1 MKNMKQKWASV
12 REAEGRTGNDGPVRR
27 PNHYSI
33 MKDYWGDATGMNN
46 RPHLSTEDPDTIAA
60 AGDAA
65 RADRTQGECVEAG
78 LSAVAK
84 GFSEGLEAFGQG
96 LATQQT
102 ELFRE
107 QSERAHAQTEQ
118 LLSEIQAQSERLR
131 VQNEAIRELLDLI
144 RRDH

>member
-1 MKNMKQKWASV
+1 MKQKWATA

-33 MKDYWGDATGMNN
+33 MKDYWGDATRMNN
-46 RPHLSTEDPDTIAA
+46 RPHISTEDPDTTAA

-65 RADRTQGECVEAG
+65 SADRTQGGRVEAG

-84 GFSEGLEAFGQG
+84 GFSEGLEALGQG

-102 ELFRE
+102 GLFRE

-118 LLSEIQAQSERLR
+118 LLSEMQAQSERLR
-131 VQNEAIRELLDLI
+131 VQNETIRELLDLI